1 MVDRSSPA
9 AIRFQRTFDRVGP
22 FQPGPFQPPRVD
34 SLHAACDVWCEFPVA
49 DRPDAIKKWLRTSD
63 SRRGAQH
70 YLLIET
76 DYVWRRAMP
85 APPPNSPAIAFHFD
99 YIDPKFPKLPEVI
112 RKLIPEEK
120 RDSVRVEDVMRSG
133 PAPVMIKRS
142 DLVRLIDEY
151 ERIAAAIE
159 ADDVAKE
166 RLGWVREMYAY
177 DVAAAVTGVKHDVQ
191 EPSATTLIA
200 QVRYSYRHTCFTHPS
215 VSTFDR
221 VGPFQLT
228 DT

>member
-1 MVDRSSPA
+1 M
-9 AIRFQRTFDRVGP
+9 
-22 FQPGPFQPPRVD
+22 D

-142 DLVRLIDEY
+142 DL
-151 ERIAAAIE
+151 
-159 ADDVAKE
+159 
-166 RLGWVREMYAY
+166 
-177 DVAAAVTGVKHDVQ
+177 
-191 EPSATTLIA
+191 
-200 QVRYSYRHTCFTHPS
+200 
-215 VSTFDR
+215 
-221 VGPFQLT
+221 
-228 DT
+228 

>member
-1 MVDRSSPA
+1 M
-9 AIRFQRTFDRVGP
+9 
-22 FQPGPFQPPRVD
+22 D

-85 APPPNSPAIAFHFD
+85 APPPNSPAFAFHFD

-120 RDSVRVEDVMRSG
+120 RDSGEGGGRHALGSRAGDDKTLRSRAFNRRVRAHRRRDRG
-133 PAPVMIKRS
+133 G
-142 DLVRLIDEY
+142 
-151 ERIAAAIE
+151 
-159 ADDVAKE
+159 DDVAKE

-200 QVRYSYRHTCFTHPS
+200 QVRYSYRHTCFTPPLG
-215 VSTFDR
+215 FNI
-221 VGPFQLT
+221 
-228 DT
+228 